1 MLFLNNAPCHPREL
15 INMLSNIKVAF
26 LPKNTTSR
34 TQCLDAG
41 VIKNW
46 KVKFRKRLLQYV
58 CSQTGRTNVCKKAS
72 DIIKSIDFLKA
83 IRWMEQAWQE
93 VDPLTIVKS
102 WSKVGVYCSHEGCEE
117 DDDPFTG
124 EELLTL
130 ERLLNQVQD
139 PTNKGPVTV
148 NEYID
153 DQYVPCFQ
161 PLIDVHNA
169 EWRTEVRKEL
179 L

>member
-1 MLFLNNAPCHPREL
+1 
-15 INMLSNIKVAF
+15 
-26 LPKNTTSR
+26 
-34 TQCLDAG
+34 
-41 VIKNW
+41 
-46 KVKFRKRLLQYV
+46 
-58 CSQTGRTNVCKKAS
+58 
-72 DIIKSIDFLKA
+72 
-83 IRWMEQAWQE
+83 MEQAWQE

-139 PTNKGPVTV
+139 PTTKGPVTV